1 MVHPHN
7 DANDMSDTND
17 KNARKSGVTMR
28 RSLRLLTINSLAI
41 LTAVL
46 AFSPIGAATPAGP
59 LYAIKGARIHTVSGA
74 PIAAGTIVMRNG
86 VIEDVGASVTAPAD
100 AIVIDGTNMNV
111 YPGLIDMNNDA
122 PIDTG
127 EDTTGGRG
135 GAAAPGAGGG
145 RGGATTFATLE
156 EAERA
161 KRAAIMRPHFMA
173 ATNLRGTS
181 AELQQL
187 ANAGVTTVLA
197 APSAGI
203 FKGQSAL
210 VNVAIP
216 ADDPQISTL
225 ADYRTGLA
233 VVKSPVAMHVNMSG
247 RGGGAGYPG
256 SLLGTIAFTE
266 QGFLDAQ
273 WQRDAE
279 AQYIRT
285 GAKGPRPIVEPAL
298 DALKPALAKQMPVAF
313 DVNEAREIDR
323 ALRLAASFG
332 LDPIV
337 VGASMAAERKAELA
351 AAKARVILSIN
362 FPGGQGAGA
371 APPAG
376 GGGGGRGGGGGA
388 PSLRQLKAQ
397 ADAPKVPAQLAQ
409 ANVAFAFSSGGANPA
424 TFVRNAGRVIK
435 EGGLAADAV
444 LRAMTLGAAQIAGA
458 ADRVGSLEKGKIA
471 NLIVVEGDVFDGGR
485 VRHVFIDGRQ
495 VEVTETPAQGNTG
508 RGRGGR

>member
-1 MVHPHN
+1 MRN
-7 DANDMSDTND
+7 L
-17 KNARKSGVTMR
+17 KLVT
-28 RSLRLLTINSLAI
+28 LQ
-41 LTAVL
+41 LTAAATVVL
-46 AFSPIGAATPAGP
+46 TFSPLGAATPAGP
-59 LYAIKGARIHTVSGA
+59 VYAIKGARIHTVSGA
-74 PIAAGTIVMRNG
+74 PIAGGTIVMRNG
-86 VIEDVGASVTAPAD
+86 VIEDVGANVTVPAD
-100 AIVIDGTNMNV
+100 AIVIDGANMNV
-111 YPGLIDMNNDA
+111 YPGLIDMDNAA
-122 PIDTG
+122 PLDTG
-127 EDTTGGRG
+127 D
-135 GAAAPGAGGG
+135 GAAGGPGGGGG
-145 RGGATTFATLE
+145 RGGAPATFATLE

-161 KRAAIMRPHFMA
+161 KRAAIMRPNFMA

-187 ANAGVTTVLA
+187 ANAGITTVLA
-197 APSAGI
+197 APSTGI

-279 AQYIRT
+279 AQYVRT

-313 DVNEAREIDR
+313 DVSEAREIDR
-323 ALRLAASFG
+323 ALKLAAEFG
-332 LDPIV
+332 LDPMI
-337 VGASMAAERKAELA
+337 VGAASAAERKAELA
-351 AAKARVILSIN
+351 AAKARVILSLN
-362 FPGGQGAGA
+362 FPGGQGGGA
-371 APPAG
+371 PAAAG

-388 PSLRQLKAQ
+388 LSLRQMKAQ

-409 ANVAFAFSSGGANPA
+409 ANVAFAFSSGGATPA
-424 TFVRNAGRVIK
+424 NFVRNAGRVIK
-435 EGGLAADAV
+435 EGGLTADAV
-444 LRAMTLGAAQIAGA
+444 LKALTLGAAQIAGA

-485 VRHVFIDGRQ
+485 VRNVFIDGRQ
-495 VEVTETPAQGNTG
+495 VEVTEPPTAQT
-508 RGRGGR
+508 GRGGRGGR

>member
-1 MVHPHN
+1 
-7 DANDMSDTND
+7 
-17 KNARKSGVTMR
+17 MR
-28 RSLRLLTINSLAI
+28 TTRLLTINCAAI
-41 LTAVL
+41 LAAAL
-46 AFSPIGAATPAGP
+46 AFTPIGAATPAGP
-59 LYAIKGARIHTVSGA
+59 LYAIKGARIHNVSGA
-74 PIAAGTIVMRNG
+74 PIAGGTIVMRNG
-86 VIEDVGASVTAPAD
+86 VIEDVGANVTAPPD
-100 AIVIDGTNMNV
+100 AIVIDGANMNV

-127 EDTTGGRG
+127 EDTAGGRG
-135 GAAAPGAGGG
+135 GTGAPGG
-145 RGGATTFATLE
+145 RGGATTFASLE

-161 KRAAIMRPHFMA
+161 KRAAIMRPHFLA
-173 ATNLRGTS
+173 ATNLRATS
-181 AELQQL
+181 PELQQL

-197 APSAGI
+197 APSTGI

-210 VNVAIP
+210 VNVVIP

-233 VVKSPVAMHVNMSG
+233 VVKSPVATHVNMSG

-279 AQYIRT
+279 AAYVRT

-323 ALRLAASFG
+323 ALRLAATFG

-388 PSLRQLKAQ
+388 PSLRQLKLQ

-409 ANVAFAFSSGGANPA
+409 ANVVFAFSSGGATPA
-424 TFVRNAGRVIK
+424 NFVRNAGRVIK
-435 EGGLAADAV
+435 EGGLTADAV

-471 NLIVVEGDVFDGGR
+471 NLIVVEGDIFDGGR
-485 VRHVFIDGRQ
+485 VRQVFIDGRQ
-495 VEVTETPAQGNTG
+495 VEVTEPPTAQT
-508 RGRGGR
+508 GRGGRGGR

>member
-1 MVHPHN
+1 MTRTTRILEITMPNRNTFVVHS
-7 DANDMSDTND
+7 A
-17 KNARKSGVTMR
+17 
-28 RSLRLLTINSLAI
+28 AI
-41 LTAVL
+41 VAAAL
-46 AFSPIGAATPAGP
+46 AFSPLGAATPAGP
-59 LYAIKGARIHTVSGA
+59 VYAIKGARIHTVSGA
-74 PIAAGTIVMRNG
+74 PIAGGTIVMRNG
-86 VIEDVGASVTAPAD
+86 VIEDVGANVTVPAD
-100 AIVIDGTNMNV
+100 AIVIDGANMNV
-111 YPGLIDMNNDA
+111 YPGLIDMDNDA
-122 PIDTG
+122 PIGDDTSA
-127 EDTTGGRG
+127 DAAGGRG
-135 GAAAPGAGGG
+135 GAGAPGGG

-161 KRAAIMRPHFMA
+161 KRAVIMRPHFMA
-173 ATNLRGTS
+173 ATNLRPAS

-187 ANAGVTTVLA
+187 ASAGVTTVLA

-233 VVKSPVAMHVNMSG
+233 VVKSPVATHVNMAG

-279 AQYIRT
+279 AQYQKA
-285 GAKGPRPIVEPAL
+285 GAKGPRPLIEPAL
-298 DALKPALAKQMPVAF
+298 DALKPALARQMPVAF
-313 DVNEAREIDR
+313 DVSEAREIDR
-323 ALRLAASFG
+323 ALKLAAEFG

-337 VGASMAAERKAELA
+337 VGAAGAGERKAELA
-351 AAKARVILSIN
+351 AAKARVILSLN

-371 APPAG
+371 SAAGG
-376 GGGGGRGGGGGA
+376 GGGGGRGGGGAA

-409 ANVAFAFSSGGANPA
+409 ANVAFAFSSGGATPA
-424 TFVRNAGRVIK
+424 NFVRNAGRVIK

-444 LRAMTLGAAQIAGA
+444 LRALTLGAAQIAGA

-485 VRHVFIDGRQ
+485 VRQVFIDGRQ
-495 VEVTETPAQGNTG
+495 VEVVETPAQGNTG